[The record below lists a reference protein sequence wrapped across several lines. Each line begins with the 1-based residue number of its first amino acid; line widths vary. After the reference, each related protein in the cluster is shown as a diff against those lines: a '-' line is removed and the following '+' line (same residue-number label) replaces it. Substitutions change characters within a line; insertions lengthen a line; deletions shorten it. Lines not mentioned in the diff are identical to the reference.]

1 MLVMKQEMRKLKEQD
16 LNELQTYQKRIK
28 HQKKVQVANKKNVG
42 DEIKQTETVI
52 RDTFIKR
59 V

>member
-1 MLVMKQEMRKLKEQD
+1 MKQEMRKLKEAD

-28 HQKKVQVANKKNVG
+28 HQKKVKMANKKNVG
-42 DEIKQTETVI
+42 DEIKQTETAT
-52 RDTFIKR
+52 RETFIRR